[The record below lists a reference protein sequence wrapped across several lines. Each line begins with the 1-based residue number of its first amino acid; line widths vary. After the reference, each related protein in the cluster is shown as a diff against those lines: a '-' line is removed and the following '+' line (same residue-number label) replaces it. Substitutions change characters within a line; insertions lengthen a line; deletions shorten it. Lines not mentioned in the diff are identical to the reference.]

1 MVGVDVPDWLNFSAL
16 LKDGADWLNLSPVP
30 KRGIWDARAVGEVRV
45 DGGEEMSELKMEKKV
60 NFLQEGSEKQTYPM
74 NGLFGG
80 LKMSII
86 QAFNH
91 PTF

>member
-45 DGGEEMSELKMEKKV
+45 DGGEEMSELKMEKQK
-60 NFLQEGSEKQTYPM
+60 S
-74 NGLFGG
+74 
-80 LKMSII
+80 
-86 QAFNH
+86 
-91 PTF
+91 